1 MNQPAQMPQGQLS
14 PYQEIEG
21 SLASMQ
27 GDLASTLPSHI
38 KPDAF
43 QQVAL
48 TAIQN
53 DPALLN
59 ADRQSLFNSLKKA
72 AQDGLLPDGREGA
85 LIMFKN
91 RAQWMPMIGGVLKK
105 IRQSGELASI
115 TAQIVHQSD
124 QFDYWIDDDGE
135 HLRHRPSFSDDRG
148 AVRLVYALAKTKQG
162 SVYIEVMTYQDVE
175 KVRGASR
182 SKNGGPWV
190 TWWEQMAKKS
200 AMHRLAKRLPLSPE
214 IMTVVQRDESLY
226 DFTPRQEGERDITPQ
241 ADSLPPCSDE
251 KFKNEFP
258 KWRAAIENGTRTP
271 EQIISTVSSRVALTD
286 EQKQQIRNV
295 EVPA

>member
-1 MNQPAQMPQGQLS
+1 MNQPAQVPHGAMT

-21 SLASMQ
+21 GLVAMQ
-27 GDLASTLPSHI
+27 GDLSSTLPSHI
-38 KPDAF
+38 KPDTF

-53 DPALLN
+53 DPNLLN

-115 TAQIVHQSD
+115 TAQVVHQGD

-135 HLRHRPSFSDDRG
+135 HLRHRPNFSDDRG
-148 AVRLVYALAKTKQG
+148 PVRLVYALAKTRDG
-162 SVYIEVMTYQDVE
+162 SVYIEVMTYQEVE
-175 KVRGASR
+175 KVRSASR
-182 SKNGGPWV
+182 SKNNGPWV

-226 DFTPRQEGERDITPQ
+226 DFAPRQEGERDITPQ
-241 ADSLPPCSDE
+241 AEQKPPYSDE
-251 KFKNEFP
+251 RFASNFP
-258 KWRAAIENGTRTP
+258 KWRELIQSGRKSAEAI
-271 EQIISTVSSRVALTD
+271 IATVSSGATLTD
-286 EQKQQIRNV
+286 DQKQKIR
-295 EVPA
+295 EVQS

>member
-1 MNQPAQMPQGQLS
+1 MNHPAQMPQGQMT
-14 PYQEIEG
+14 PYQEIQG
-21 SLASMQ
+21 GLAAMQ
-27 GDLASTLPSHI
+27 GDLSSTLPSHI

-53 DPALLN
+53 DPALLG

-105 IRQSGELASI
+105 IRQSGELSSI
-115 TAQIVHQSD
+115 TAQIVHEGD

-135 HLRHRPSFSDDRG
+135 HLRHRPSFSNERG
-148 AVRLVYALAKTKQG
+148 PVRLVYALAKTRDG

-175 KVRGASR
+175 KVRSASR
-182 SKNGGPWV
+182 SKNNGPWV

-214 IMTVVQRDESLY
+214 IMTVVQRDEALY
-226 DFTPRQEGERDITPQ
+226 DFNSRQEGERDITPQ
-241 ADSLPPCSDE
+241 AEALPPCTPEQFDSQ
-251 KFKNEFP
+251 FP
-258 KWRAAIENGTRTP
+258 KWQAAIRNGMRTP
-271 EQIISTVSSRVALTD
+271 EQIITTVGSRVTLTD
-286 EQKQQIRNV
+286 EQKQQIR
-295 EVPA
+295 EVTA